1 MVLGPLSGKKRAQ
14 NHLSTQGGFIGY
26 SLLYRIKPQPQGS
39 GGDVMS
45 EQSER
50 TTRARIRDAAFI
62 RFAEHGFAR
71 THLKDIAA
79 DVGVTT
85 PLITHHFGSK
95 AGLLAACDEHVAKL
109 IKDLKTRA
117 MAEGMEGNVLHLIR
131 ETYAGLPIGAY
142 LARTIADGSSDVD
155 HIVDLM
161 VEDAVNY
168 TRDGIASGVIR
179 PMDRLEE
186 KVAVLTMWSLGTL
199 VLHRHIERLLGVDII
214 GGDPDSLATWSAL
227 TTDLLTHRIINP
239 DYTTKLQQS
248 LHTLAAD
255 TSNAQASTAKTP
267 RTTTDSTKES
277 P

>member
-1 MVLGPLSGKKRAQ
+1 
-14 NHLSTQGGFIGY
+14 
-26 SLLYRIKPQPQGS
+26 
-39 GGDVMS
+39 MS

-50 TTRARIRDAAFI
+50 TTRARIRDAAFV

-95 AGLLAACDEHVAKL
+95 ARLLAACDEHVARL
-109 IKDLKTRA
+109 IKDLKSRA
-117 MAEGMEGNVLHLIR
+117 MAQGLEDNILHLIR
-131 ETYAGLPIGAY
+131 ETYAGLPISAY

-155 HIVDLM
+155 HLVDLIVD
-161 VEDAVNY
+161 DAVEY
-168 TRDGIASGVIR
+168 TRDGIASGVLR

-186 KVAVLTMWSLGTL
+186 KVVVLAMWSLGTL
-199 VLHRHIERLLGVDII
+199 VMHRHIERLLGIDIV
-214 GGDPDSLATWSAL
+214 GGDPDSISTWSTL
-227 TTDLLTHRIINP
+227 TTDLLTHGIISP
-239 DYTTKLQQS
+239 EYTTKLQQS
-248 LHTLAAD
+248 LDTLTAD
-255 TSNAQASTAKTP
+255 TSSDPTSTTQTP